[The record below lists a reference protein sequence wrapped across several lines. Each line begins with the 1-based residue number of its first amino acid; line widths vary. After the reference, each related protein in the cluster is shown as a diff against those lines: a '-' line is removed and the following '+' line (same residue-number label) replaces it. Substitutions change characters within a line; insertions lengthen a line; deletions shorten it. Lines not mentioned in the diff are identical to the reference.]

1 MRSLTMV
8 QVRDGFFLE
17 CSFDDASIKM
27 ADIKP
32 YLSSEAFQP
41 LRDIMIFKTVI
52 NSENYVSCPNEEV
65 DLSTDTLW
73 HIGRVLHLATKLG
86 DCS

>member
-1 MRSLTMV
+1 M
-8 QVRDGFFLE
+8 DFFLE
-17 CSFDDASIKM
+17 CSFDDGSIKM

-52 NSENYVSCPNEEV
+52 NNENYVSWPNEEV
-65 DLSTDTLW
+65 DLSEDTLC
-73 HIGRVLHLATKLG
+73 IGRVLHLATKLG